1 MRLAGKHIILGVTGS
16 IAAYKAAILTRLL
29 IKEGAEVKVI
39 MTPHA
44 KEFITSLTLATL
56 SKNPILVDFFNP
68 ENGGWNSHV
77 DLGLWADLFLI
88 APASA
93 NTMAKM
99 ASGVADNLLLTT
111 YLSARCPVMLAP
123 AMDMDMYSHPATQK
137 NIQILKSYGNIFVEA
152 ATGELA
158 SGLSGKGRMEEP
170 ENILQHVVNLFLAA
184 NRFNGY
190 KVLITSGPTYEPI
203 DPVRFIG
210 NYSSGKMGTVI
221 ATAIAQQGAQV
232 TFITG
237 PAAVEPQHPSVKIV
251 RVKTASEMLEQAK
264 NEFDSCQV
272 AILAAAVADFAP
284 ANTSTDKIKRGKENL
299 DLQLEPTTDI
309 AETLGKMKRQ
319 NQIIVGFALE
329 THNEVEN
336 AIDKLTRKNLD
347 IIVLN
352 SLNDAGAGFGH
363 NTNKI
368 TLIDRNGKQK
378 SFELKPKSEV
388 AQDIA
393 NAIIDLLQQAK

>member
-1 MRLAGKHIILGVTGS
+1 
-16 IAAYKAAILTRLL
+16 
-29 IKEGAEVKVI
+29 
-39 MTPHA
+39 
-44 KEFITSLTLATL
+44 
-56 SKNPILVDFFNP
+56 
-68 ENGGWNSHV
+68 
-77 DLGLWADLFLI
+77 
-88 APASA
+88 
-93 NTMAKM
+93 
-99 ASGVADNLLLTT
+99 
-111 YLSARCPVMLAP
+111 
-123 AMDMDMYSHPATQK
+123 MDMDMYSHPATQK

-210 NYSSGKMGTVI
+210 NYSSGKMGTAI

>member
-44 KEFITSLTLATL
+44 KEFITPLTLATL

-210 NYSSGKMGTVI
+210 NYSSGKMGTAI

-299 DLQLEPTTDI
+299 DLQLKPTTDI

>member
-39 MTPHA
+39 MTPLA
-44 KEFITSLTLATL
+44 KEFITPLTLATL

-210 NYSSGKMGTVI
+210 NYSSGKMGTAI